1 MMSLSGTFQII
12 NWQESIEQQFND
24 GAKLSI
30 ALVQQT
36 YSGDMMGNS
45 TVRYQLYY
53 NKSGDAL
60 FQGFETISYQ
70 YQQET
75 AQLTIKHDGKF
86 EQGTACSTF
95 MVVDSSHDSQLT
107 GRTGSFTSLEGGQ
120 ARYQIL

>member
-1 MMSLSGTFQII
+1 MPLNGTFQII
-12 NWQESIEQQFND
+12 NWQESIEQQFNE

-36 YSGDMMGNS
+36 YSGDIMGNS
-45 TVRYQLYY
+45 MVRYQLYY
-53 NKSGDAL
+53 NKSGNAL

-75 AQLTIKHDGKF
+75 AQLILKHDGKF
-86 EQGTACSTF
+86 EHGIASSTF

-107 GRTGSFTSLEGGQ
+107 GRTGSFTSLAGGK
-120 ARYQIL
+120 ARYQIA